1 MGVGL
6 GRALWRGQGPHPH
19 PWDRPPRARV
29 PPETRTSSLQGPES
43 PPPRPGQDPPPPK
56 GIRAP
61 LAGITPNPPEPGT
74 TTWTRTTLSQGEGTP
89 PAPRH
94 PPSKG
99 LKPSP
104 DPPPTPD
111 QDPPVPGPHTRS
123 AGSRTGRSRA
133 GRGRVPAAATEQ
145 RSRAVGPRESHPDL
159 VGAASS
165 STAGPTSAPGEPRY
179 GGHCAATWRTHAGR
193 MSCSA
198 QAQA

>member
-1 MGVGL
+1 MEGPGTPPPPL
-6 GRALWRGQGPHPH
+6 GPGPPGQGPPRDQNKL
-19 PWDRPPRARV
+19 PTRPRV
-29 PPETRTSSLQGPES
+29 PPPKTRTRS
-43 PPPRPGQDPPPPK
+43 PPSQRDQSPPRRDHPQPPGARDHHLDQNNPLPGGRDPPSTK
-56 GIRAP
+56 
-61 LAGITPNPPEPGT
+61 
-74 TTWTRTTLSQGEGTP
+74 TP
-89 PAPRH
+89 PLQRVKALPR
-94 PPSKG
+94 
-99 LKPSP
+99 
-104 DPPPTPD
+104 PPPTPD